1 MINIIYDLP
10 NEILYII
17 FYYLNTRE
25 KFFLN
30 KKYYIKYNNYIDQY
44 IINYSSY
51 VRDIIRL
58 DYSFVFEYII
68 YRNFNKWIKINNYNY
83 KNIIYNN
90 YIFFLSD
97 FANKNKATKCLNLL
111 NLHLEISKL
120 KKLNCKDYR
129 IKRKEWIV

>member
-1 MINIIYDLP
+1 MINIIDDLP
-10 NEILYII
+10 NEILDII
-17 FYYLNTRE
+17 FYYLNAKE
-25 KFFLN
+25 KIFLN
-30 KKYYIKYNNYIDQY
+30 KKYYIKYNDYIDQY
-44 IINYSSY
+44 IIKYSSY
-51 VRDIIRL
+51 VRDTIRL

>member
-1 MINIIYDLP
+1 MINIIDDLP
-10 NEILYII
+10 NEILDII

>member
-1 MINIIYDLP
+1 MINIIDDLP
-10 NEILYII
+10 NEILDII

-25 KFFLN
+25 KIFLN
-30 KKYYIKYNNYIDQY
+30 KKYYIKYNDYIDQY

-90 YIFFLSD
+90 YILFLSD

>member
-1 MINIIYDLP
+1 MINIIDDLP
-10 NEILYII
+10 NEILDII

-25 KFFLN
+25 MLFLN
-30 KKYYIKYNNYIDQY
+30 KKHYIKYNDYIDQY